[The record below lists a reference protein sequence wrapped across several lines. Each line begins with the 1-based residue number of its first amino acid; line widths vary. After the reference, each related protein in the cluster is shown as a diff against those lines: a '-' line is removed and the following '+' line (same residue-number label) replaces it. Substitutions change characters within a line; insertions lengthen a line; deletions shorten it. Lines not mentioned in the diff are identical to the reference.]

1 MEPAI
6 CTHFA
11 GGPYVPSFKRAASTI
26 KSKHCKRLIFFF
38 YVIIFFAKL
47 KRLLDA
53 ANIPL
58 LAKQSNSLSNIMLD
72 YKMGYI
78 PLPHLLKCQN
88 EEQFFNR

>member
-1 MEPAI
+1 MCHLSKEQPLLLKQ
-6 CTHFA
+6 TLQ
-11 GGPYVPSFKRAASTI
+11 
-26 KSKHCKRLIFFF
+26 KSDIFF

-58 LAKQSNSLSNIMLD
+58 LAKQSNSLSYIMLD
-72 YKMGYI
+72 YKIGYI

-88 EEQFFNR
+88 EEHFYNR